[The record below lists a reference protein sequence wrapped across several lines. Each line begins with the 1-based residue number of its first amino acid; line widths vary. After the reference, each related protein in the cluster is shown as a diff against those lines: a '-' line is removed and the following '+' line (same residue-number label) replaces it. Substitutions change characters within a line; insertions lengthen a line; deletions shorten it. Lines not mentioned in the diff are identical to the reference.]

1 MSKTQ
6 KIIRAFE
13 SGLELTPRQIA
24 GTFGYKNA
32 HDAVYQ
38 LRSQGY
44 CIYGN
49 KTTLSD
55 GTETTKYRL
64 GRPSRKMV
72 SVANAVL
79 GAEAFTR

>member
-6 KIIRAFE
+6 KIVRAFE
-13 SGLELTPRQIA
+13 SGMELTPRQIT

-32 HDAVYQ
+32 HDVVYQ
-38 LRSQGY
+38 LRQQGY

-49 KTTLSD
+49 RKTLSD
-55 GTETTKYRL
+55 GTETIKYRL

-72 SVANAVL
+72 AVANSIL
-79 GAEAFTR
+79 GAQAFTR

>member
-6 KIIRAFE
+6 KIVRAFE
-13 SGLELTPRQIA
+13 SGMELTPRQIS

-44 CIYGN
+44 CIYSN

-55 GTETTKYRL
+55 GTETIKYRL

-72 SVANAVL
+72 QLANRVL
-79 GAEAFTR
+79 GASAFTR